1 MQHDSQRTVQ
11 YEEMFPWE
19 VARVIEQ
26 RPICYVPLGVLEWHG
41 EHAATGLDGLKAHAI
56 CVAAAHRS
64 GGVVIPTIWWGTDS
78 REDLDDGSYL
88 TGGIEHGE
96 RYHVPGSMFWIR
108 PETHLNLML
117 DVYDTIRRR
126 GFKAIIVLA
135 GHWSRS
141 AYLPTLRQSGEA
153 FLQRRP
159 EMKWALY
166 TDQELAGDLPYPH
179 EHAAGGE
186 TSLLM
191 AIRPDLVD
199 LHLTLETD
207 RSRRTWYSGNQEH
220 LERRRTTPNHYIGIL
235 TGVEDDSNDP
245 ESTASIQR
253 GEMLL
258 SAISESLANEAT
270 AILPRR

>member
-1 MQHDSQRTVQ
+1 
-11 YEEMFPWE
+11 MFPWE

-56 CVAAAHRS
+56 CVAAARRS
-64 GGVVIPTIWWGTDS
+64 GGVVVPTIWWGTDS

-117 DVYDTIRRR
+117 DVYEALRRR
-126 GFKAIIVLA
+126 GFRVIVVLA

-141 AYLPTLRQSGEA
+141 AYLPTLHESGRT
-153 FLQRRP
+153 FLEHHPR
-159 EMKWALY
+159 MKWALF
-166 TDQELAGDLPYPH
+166 TDQELSGDLPYPH

-199 LHLTLETD
+199 LNLTFETD
-207 RSRRTWYSGNQEH
+207 RTRRPWYAGNPEH
-220 LERRRTTPNHYIGIL
+220 LERRRTTPNRYIGVL
-235 TGVEDDSNDP
+235 TGAEDDSNDP
-245 ESTASIQR
+245 ERSSSNQR
-253 GEMLL
+253 GELL
-258 SAISESLANEAT
+258 LNTISARLAEEAEGLL
-270 AILPRR
+270 ASAG